1 MTEPSTPETQQPTG
15 GVTHA
20 DIERAAA
27 VLRTGG
33 LVALPTETVYGLGAD
48 ARNMDAVQRIFA
60 AKGRPANHPLI
71 VHIASAEALTAWCAE
86 VPAAAWLLAAAFWPG
101 PMTMILRRD
110 ARVLDVVTGGQDTV
124 GLRVPAHP
132 VALQLLHVFGDGIAA
147 PSANRFG
154 HVSPTTAAHV
164 RAELGSDVDMILDGG
179 ACTIGIESTI
189 VDLTAARPRILRPG
203 GVSRAQIEAVL
214 GLEPAAN
221 TSDRVDAPRVSGTL
235 ASHYAPH
242 TPVRWLDSAQLNEVI
257 VSLASHDRVGVLTLG
272 DAVMKASV
280 TGDGAVVHWRALPTD
295 PGAYAQQLYAQ
306 LRDIDALKLDL
317 ILLEVPPDTPPWE
330 AVRDRL
336 RRAAG
341 LG

>member
-1 MTEPSTPETQQPTG
+1 MTDPSAPATQQAADDLLRT
-15 GVTHA
+15 

-27 VLRTGG
+27 VLRAGG

-48 ARNMDAVQRIFA
+48 ARNMAAVERIFA
-60 AKGRPANHPLI
+60 VKGRPANHPVI
-71 VHIASAEALTAWCAE
+71 VHIASAEALSAWCAE

-110 ARVLDVVTGGQDTV
+110 PRVLDVITGGQDTV

-132 VALQLLHVFGDGIAA
+132 IALELLRVFAGGIAA

-154 HVSPTTAAHV
+154 HVSPTTADHV
-164 RAELGSDVDMILDGG
+164 RAEPGTDVDMILDGG

-221 TSDRVDAPRVSGTL
+221 AHDMADTPRVSGAL

-242 TPVRWLDSAQLNEVI
+242 TPVRWVDSAQLNEVLST
-257 VSLASHDRVGVLTLG
+257 SLFHDKVGVLTVG
-272 DAVMKASV
+272 TDAMNGSAAYDRV
-280 TGDGAVVHWRALPTD
+280 AVRWRVLPAE
-295 PGAYAQQLYAQ
+295 PRAYAQRLYAQ
-306 LRDIDALKLDL
+306 LRELDELNLDL
-317 ILLEVPPDTPPWE
+317 ILLEVPPDTAPWE

>member
-1 MTEPSTPETQQPTG
+1 MTDPSAPATQQAADDLLRT
-15 GVTHA
+15 

-27 VLRTGG
+27 VLRAGG

-48 ARNMDAVQRIFA
+48 ARNMAAVERIFA
-60 AKGRPANHPLI
+60 VKGRPANHPVI
-71 VHIASAEALTAWCAE
+71 VHIASAEALSAWCAE

-110 ARVLDVVTGGQDTV
+110 PRVLDVITGGQDTV

-132 VALQLLHVFGDGIAA
+132 IALELLRVFAGGIAA

-154 HVSPTTAAHV
+154 HVSPTTADHV
-164 RAELGSDVDMILDGG
+164 RAELGTDVDMILDGG

-221 TSDRVDAPRVSGTL
+221 AHDMADTPRVSGAL

-242 TPVRWLDSAQLNEVI
+242 TPVRWVDSAQLNEVLST
-257 VSLASHDRVGVLTLG
+257 SLFHDKVGVLTVG
-272 DAVMKASV
+272 TDAMNGSAAYDRV
-280 TGDGAVVHWRALPTD
+280 AVRWRVLPAE
-295 PGAYAQQLYAQ
+295 PRAYAQRLYAQ
-306 LRDIDALKLDL
+306 LRELDELNLDL
-317 ILLEVPPDTPPWE
+317 ILLEVPPDTAPWE